1 LQPPNPV
8 PRNLDSML
16 DYLGMRV
23 EQECCEFRRIVGRGK
38 ERHLRHL
45 CTSGRRLRGVLWCG
59 VAVAATHPVLRNL
72 DSNVGLFRNECQAGV
87 L

>member
-8 PRNLDSML
+8 LETWTAML

-23 EQECCEFRRIVGRGK
+23 EQECCELRRIVGK

-45 CTSGRRLRGVLWCG
+45 YEWAALGGVLWCG
-59 VAVAATHPVLRNL
+59 VELQPPTQ
-72 DSNVGLFRNECQAGV
+72 F
-87 L
+87 